1 MNTIGICV
9 LVSIVIVVFLGI
21 LFLIAYRIR
30 ELTNTLEMQNRLILI
45 LLKKE
50 GVPNV
55 PDNLTELDQP
65 KEKET

>member
-55 PDNLTELDQP
+55 PDTLTELDQP
-65 KEKET
+65 EEKET

>member
-30 ELTNTLEMQNRLILI
+30 ELTNTLELQNRLILI

-55 PDNLTELDQP
+55 PDTLTELDQP
-65 KEKET
+65 EEKET